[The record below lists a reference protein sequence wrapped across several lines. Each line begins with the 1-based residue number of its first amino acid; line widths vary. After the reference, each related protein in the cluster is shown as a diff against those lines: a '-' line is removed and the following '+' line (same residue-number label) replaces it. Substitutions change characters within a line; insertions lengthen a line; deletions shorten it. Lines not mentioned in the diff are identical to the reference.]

1 MAIIYSYQGKTNLA
15 GNDIFV
21 INDSADSNKTKNTTL
36 SDITTYIDNNL
47 SYDLQQVLTAGAD
60 AYAPIGVGVWN
71 GVIQLG
77 NDPGTG
83 PVYTVTIDSSIGAA
97 DRINVTGGDIRTT
110 GAFVGSE
117 GKFSTSVQVAG
128 DLFLDE
134 SGSKSSVRT
143 TGTGLN
149 LEAGSFALDIV
160 SPNNIN
166 ATAGGNFVVNADDV
180 NVNATTDVDI
190 RGSYIEIDSSG
201 TLNLDGNNFIN
212 IGTGSGSNV
221 DIFIGN
227 TNADKIYM
235 RAEAAQWDPSTAGQT
250 FTFDGDVRF
259 NNNFLD
265 SAGNAPTSG
274 KYLGGNGT
282 NVLWKDEADIEV
294 TKVIKNVTNQS
305 GGALDIG
312 TPVYL
317 DSNPS
322 GTPRV
327 VKAQATGDMP
337 ASGLVINEPSIPN
350 GSDGQIILIG
360 LLEAIPI
367 GKFTGTAPT
376 VGDIVYVS
384 STAGTL
390 TVDRPTSSTAGIQNV
405 GIVSRTAG
413 QIDVVVT
420 CSGRTNSL
428 PNGNTYELW
437 TSDSNGLPIQTGTTL
452 TVEPGALSLTT
463 MQGRLAA
470 DVEFQTGTGNLAIGT
485 SSLVNY
491 SAAGGNNTA
500 YGVESLAN
508 STDGTNNTAIG
519 YSAGHNIDGV
529 ANSNNVHVGWR
540 SGDNG
545 VDQAQNTVLG
555 SRALQNAGGTMS
567 DNVVIGYLAANSA
580 TNLFTT
586 DNVII
591 GSDAGFLA
599 AGEGNVVI
607 GKSSGRLV
615 SDGNVIIGTQAAQV
629 YAGDENTY
637 VGLFAGQA
645 HTTGGAVACFGGRAG
660 ASITTASNSTY
671 VGYMSGGTTQQSGTS
686 NVLVGSLSD
695 TELVDTSEAVAV
707 GDSTNVGAASVA
719 IGNAAQGTGSGN
731 VAVGNATNTNG
742 LELIVAVGQGA
753 IANGSLSTILGAGS
767 NGVDLTT
774 VVGSNATA
782 SAVNGVAIG
791 HQANSA
797 GGLAINISGGPMT
810 IAPGPN
816 DISIEGLVPAGP
828 PAGAAVAGQ
837 RVTINGTVYTL
848 ALY

>member
-1 MAIIYSYQGKTNLA
+1 MAIIYSFQGKTNLA
-15 GNDIFV
+15 GDDIFV

-36 SDITTYIDNNL
+36 SDITTYVDNNL
-47 SYDLQQVLTAGAD
+47 SYDLQQVLTSGAD

-71 GVIQLG
+71 GIIQLG
-77 NDPGTG
+77 NDSGTG
-83 PVYTVTIDSSIGAA
+83 PFYNITIDSSIGAA
-97 DRINVTGGDIRTT
+97 NRIDVTGGDIRT
-110 GAFVGSE
+110 ARAIVGNE
-117 GKFSTSVQVAG
+117 GKFSTSVEVAG

-134 SGSKSSVRT
+134 SGSKSQVRT
-143 TGTGLN
+143 INTGLN

-166 ATAGGNFVVNADDV
+166 ATAGGNFVVNASDV
-180 NVNATTDVDI
+180 DINATTNVDVTGI
-190 RGSYIEIDSSG
+190 NIAIDASG
-201 TLNLDGNNFIN
+201 TLDLDGSSVIN
-212 IGTGSGSNV
+212 IGGGSGSNFE
-221 DIFIGN
+221 INIGN
-227 TNADKIYM
+227 TNADRIYM
-235 RAEAAQWDPSTAGQT
+235 RAEAAQWNPSTAGQT

-265 SAGNAPTSG
+265 SAGNAPASG

-282 NVLWKDEADIEV
+282 TVLWKDESEIDV

-305 GGALDIG
+305 GAALDIG

-327 VKAQATGDMP
+327 IKAQATGDMP
-337 ASGLVINEPSIPN
+337 ASGLVIDASIAN

-360 LLEAIPI
+360 LLEAIPA

-390 TVDRPTSSTAGIQNV
+390 TVDRPIGNAGIQNV
-405 GIVSRTAG
+405 GIVSRTSG
-413 QIDVVVT
+413 QIDIVVT
-420 CSGRTNSL
+420 CSGRTNDL

-437 TSDSNGLPIQTGTTL
+437 TSDSNGIPIQTGSTL
-452 TVEPGALSLTT
+452 TVDPGALSLTT
-463 MQGRLAA
+463 MQGKLAA
-470 DVEFQTGTGNLAIGT
+470 DVEFQTGTANLAIGT
-485 SSLVNY
+485 SSLTNY

-508 STDGTNNTAIG
+508 SADGTNNTAIG

-540 SGDNG
+540 AGDNG

-567 DNVVIGYLAANSA
+567 DNVVIGYLAASSA

-591 GSDAGFLA
+591 GSDAGFQA

-615 SDGNVIIGTQAAQV
+615 SDGNVVIGKQAGAV
-629 YAGDENTY
+629 YAGDENAY
-637 VGLFAGQA
+637 VGLFAGQNS
-645 HTTGGAVACFGGRAG
+645 TGGAIACFGGRAG
-660 ASITTASNSTY
+660 GSITTASRSTY
-671 VGYMSGGTTQQSGTS
+671 IGYMAGGATQQSGSS
-686 NVLVGSLSD
+686 NVLVGSSAD

-707 GDSTNVGAASVA
+707 GDSTNVGAGSVA
-719 IGNAAQGTGSGN
+719 IGNGAVGTGSGN
-731 VAVGNATNTNG
+731 VAVGNASNTNG
-742 LELIVAVGQGA
+742 LELVVAVGQGA
-753 IANGSLSTILGAGS
+753 IANGSLSTILGSGS

-797 GGLAINISGGPMT
+797 GGLAINISGGPMA

-816 DISIEGLVPAGP
+816 DISIEGLAPAGP

-837 RVTINGTVYTL
+837 RIVINGTVYTL

>member
-1 MAIIYSYQGKTNLA
+1 MAIIYSFQGKTNLA
-15 GNDIFV
+15 GDDIFV

-36 SDITTYIDNNL
+36 SDITTYVDNNL
-47 SYDLQQVLTAGAD
+47 SYDLQQVLTSGAD

-71 GVIQLG
+71 GIIQLG
-77 NDPGTG
+77 NDSGTG
-83 PVYTVTIDSSIGAA
+83 PFYNITIDSSIGAA
-97 DRINVTGGDIRTT
+97 NRIDVTGGDIRT
-110 GAFVGSE
+110 ARAIVGNE
-117 GKFSTSVQVAG
+117 GKFSTSVEVAG

-134 SGSKSSVRT
+134 SGSKSQVRT
-143 TGTGLN
+143 INTGLS

-166 ATAGGNFVVNADDV
+166 ATAGGNFVVNASDV
-180 NVNATTDVDI
+180 DINATTNVDVTGI
-190 RGSYIEIDSSG
+190 NIAIDASG
-201 TLNLDGNNFIN
+201 TLDLDGSSVIN
-212 IGTGSGSNV
+212 IGGGSGSNFE
-221 DIFIGN
+221 INIGN
-227 TNADKIYM
+227 TNADRIYM
-235 RAEAAQWDPSTAGQT
+235 RAEAAQWNPSTAGQT

-265 SAGNAPTSG
+265 SAGNAPASG

-282 NVLWKDEADIEV
+282 TVLWKDESEIDV

-305 GGALDIG
+305 GAALDIG

-327 VKAQATGDMP
+327 IKAQATGDMP
-337 ASGLVINEPSIPN
+337 ASGLVIDASIAN

-390 TVDRPTSSTAGIQNV
+390 TVDRPIGNAGIQNV
-405 GIVSRTAG
+405 GIVSRTSG
-413 QIDVVVT
+413 QIDIVVT
-420 CSGRTNSL
+420 CSGRTNDL

-437 TSDSNGLPIQTGTTL
+437 TSDSNG
-452 TVEPGALSLTT
+452 
-463 MQGRLAA
+463 
-470 DVEFQTGTGNLAIGT
+470 EFQVGTANLAIGT
-485 SSLVNY
+485 SSLINY

-555 SRALQNAGGTMS
+555 SRALQNAGGIMS
-567 DNVVIGYLAANSA
+567 DNVVIGYLAASSA

-591 GSDAGFLA
+591 GSDAGFQA

-615 SDGNVIIGTQAAQV
+615 SDGNVVIGKQAGAV
-629 YAGDENTY
+629 YAGDENAY
-637 VGLFAGQA
+637 VGLFAGQNS
-645 HTTGGAVACFGGRAG
+645 TGGAIACFGGRAG
-660 ASITTASNSTY
+660 GSITTASRSTY
-671 VGYMSGGTTQQSGTS
+671 IGYMAGGATQQSGSS
-686 NVLVGSLSD
+686 NVLVGSSAD

-707 GDSTNVGAASVA
+707 GDSTNVGAGSVA
-719 IGNAAQGTGSGN
+719 IGNGAVGTGSGN
-731 VAVGNATNTNG
+731 VAVGNASNTNG
-742 LELIVAVGQGA
+742 LELVVAVGQGA
-753 IANGSLSTILGAGS
+753 IANGSLSTILGSGS

-797 GGLAINISGGPMT
+797 GGLAINISGGPMA

-816 DISIEGLVPAGP
+816 DISIEGLAPAGP

-837 RVTINGTVYTL
+837 RIVINGTVYTL

>member
-15 GNDIFV
+15 GNDVFV
-21 INDSADSNKTKNTTL
+21 INDSADDNKTKNTTL
-36 SDITTYIDNNL
+36 ADITTYVDNNL

-71 GVIQLG
+71 GVIRLG

-83 PVYTVTIDSSIGAA
+83 PAYNITIDSSTGAA
-97 DRINVTGGDIRTT
+97 NRIDVTGGDIRTT

-134 SGSKSSVRT
+134 SGSKSQVRT
-143 TGTGLN
+143 TGTGLS

-180 NVNATTDVDI
+180 DINATTNADVRGIDI
-190 RGSYIEIDSSG
+190 TIDASG
-201 TLNLDGNNFIN
+201 TLDLDGSNVIN
-212 IGTGSGSNV
+212 IGGGSGGNV
-221 DIFIGN
+221 DINIGN

-235 RAEAAQWDPSTAGQT
+235 RAEAAQWQPSTAGQT

-265 SAGNAPTSG
+265 SAGSAPASG

-282 NVLWKDEADIEV
+282 TVLWKDEADIEV

-305 GGALDIG
+305 GGALDLG

-327 VKAQATGDMP
+327 VKAQATGNMP
-337 ASGLVINEPSIPN
+337 ASGLVIDEPSIPN
-350 GSDGQIILIG
+350 GSDGQIILVG
-360 LLEAIPI
+360 LLEAIPV
-367 GKFTGTAPT
+367 GKFIGTAPT

-384 STAGTL
+384 STAGQL
-390 TVDRPTSSTAGIQNV
+390 TVDRPTGAAGIQNV

-413 QIDVVVT
+413 QIDIVVT
-420 CSGRTNSL
+420 CNGRTNDL

-437 TSDSNGLPIQTGTTL
+437 TSDSNGIPIQTGSTL

-463 MQGRLAA
+463 MQGKLAA
-470 DVEFQTGTGNLAIGT
+470 DVEFQVGTGNLAIGT

-545 VDQAQNTVLG
+545 VDQAQNTVIG

-567 DNVVIGYLAANSA
+567 DNVIIGYLAANSV
-580 TNLFTT
+580 TNTFTI
-586 DNVII
+586 DNIII
-591 GSDAGFLA
+591 GSDAGFQA
-599 AGEGNVVI
+599 TGEGNVVV
-607 GKSSGRLV
+607 GKSAGRLL
-615 SDGNVIIGTQAAQV
+615 SDGNVAIGQRAGAV
-629 YAGDENTY
+629 YAGDENAY
-637 VGLFAGQA
+637 IGLFAGQN
-645 HTTGGAVACFGGRAG
+645 HTTGGGVACFGGRAG
-660 ASITTASNSTY
+660 GGITTASNSTY
-671 VGYMSGGTTQQSGTS
+671 IGYMAGGTTQQSGSS
-686 NVLVGSLSD
+686 NVLVGTLAD

-707 GDSTNVGAASVA
+707 GDSTNVGAGSVA
-719 IGNAAQGTGSGN
+719 IGNGAVSTGSGN
-731 VAVGNATNTNG
+731 VAVGNASNTNG
-742 LELIVAVGQGA
+742 LELVVAVGQGA
-753 IANGSLSTILGAGS
+753 IANGSLSTILGSGS

-774 VVGSNATA
+774 VVGSNAVA
-782 SAVNGVAIG
+782 SAINGVAIG

-797 GGLAINISGGPMT
+797 GGLAINISGGPMA

-816 DISIEGLVPAGP
+816 DISIEGLAPAGA

-837 RVTINGTVYTL
+837 RIIINGTVYTL

>member
-1 MAIIYSYQGKTNLA
+1 MAIIYSFQGKTNLA
-15 GNDIFV
+15 GDDIFV

-36 SDITTYIDNNL
+36 SDITTYVDNNL
-47 SYDLQQVLTAGAD
+47 SYDLQQVLTSGAD

-71 GVIQLG
+71 GIIQLG
-77 NDPGTG
+77 NDSGTG
-83 PVYTVTIDSSIGAA
+83 PFYNITIDSSIGAA
-97 DRINVTGGDIRTT
+97 NRIDVTGGDIRT
-110 GAFVGSE
+110 ARAIVGNE
-117 GKFSTSVQVAG
+117 GKFSTSVEVAG

-134 SGSKSSVRT
+134 SGSKSQVRT
-143 TGTGLN
+143 INTGLS

-166 ATAGGNFVVNADDV
+166 ATAGGNFVVNASDV
-180 NVNATTDVDI
+180 DVNATTNVDVTGI
-190 RGSYIEIDSSG
+190 NIAIDASG
-201 TLNLDGNNFIN
+201 TLDLDGSSVIN
-212 IGTGSGSNV
+212 IGGGSGSNFE
-221 DIFIGN
+221 INIGN
-227 TNADKIYM
+227 TNADRIYM
-235 RAEAAQWDPSTAGQT
+235 RAEAAQWNPSTAGQT

-265 SAGNAPTSG
+265 SAGNAPASG

-282 NVLWKDEADIEV
+282 TVLWKDESEIDV

-305 GGALDIG
+305 GAALDIG

-327 VKAQATGDMP
+327 IKAQATGDMP
-337 ASGLVINEPSIPN
+337 ASGLVIDASIAN

-390 TVDRPTSSTAGIQNV
+390 TVDRPIGNAGIQNV
-405 GIVSRTAG
+405 GIVSRTSG
-413 QIDVVVT
+413 QIDIVVT
-420 CSGRTNSL
+420 CSGRTNDL

-437 TSDSNGLPIQTGTTL
+437 TSDSNGIPIQTGSTL
-452 TVEPGALSLTT
+452 TVDPGALSLTT
-463 MQGRLAA
+463 MQGKLAA
-470 DVEFQTGTGNLAIGT
+470 EVEFQVGTANLAIGT
-485 SSLVNY
+485 SSLINY

-540 SGDNG
+540 AGDNG

-567 DNVVIGYLAANSA
+567 DNVVIGYLAASSA

-591 GSDAGFLA
+591 GSDAGFQA

-615 SDGNVIIGTQAAQV
+615 SDGNVVIGKQAGAV
-629 YAGDENTY
+629 YAGDENAY
-637 VGLFAGQA
+637 VGLFAGQNS
-645 HTTGGAVACFGGRAG
+645 TGGAIACFGGRAG
-660 ASITTASNSTY
+660 GSITTASRSTY
-671 VGYMSGGTTQQSGTS
+671 IGYMAGGATQQSGSS
-686 NVLVGSLSD
+686 NVLVGSSAD

-707 GDSTNVGAASVA
+707 GDSTNVGAGSVA
-719 IGNAAQGTGSGN
+719 IGNGAVGTGSGN
-731 VAVGNATNTNG
+731 VAVGNASNTNG
-742 LELIVAVGQGA
+742 LELVVAVGQGA
-753 IANGSLSTILGAGS
+753 IANGSLSTILGSGS

-797 GGLAINISGGPMT
+797 GGLAINISGGPMA

-816 DISIEGLVPAGP
+816 DISIEGLAPAGP

-837 RVTINGTVYTL
+837 RIVINGTVYTL